1 MTINAIKSTDKFA
14 DTSFNEI
21 HANLIKFS
29 IYLGTLRFK
38 IQVSSFPLTDFTND
52 TTKTIKHRC

>member
-14 DTSFNEI
+14 GTSFNEI
-21 HANLIKFS
+21 HANLIN